1 MSDSKKADPRA
12 PKAWAGRFAKA
23 VDPELEKFSA
33 SIHFD
38 QRLWRMDLRGSRAHA
53 RMLGQ
58 QGILSA
64 DEVSQLL
71 AGLDQIAAE
80 LEAGSFPFDASAE
93 DIHMNVERRLHAIA
107 GSVAGK
113 LHTGRSRNDQVATDF
128 LLYMREAAAS
138 VRGALCAL
146 RGVLLERAAGEID
159 VVLPGYTHLQRAQPV
174 RLAHHWLAHF
184 EVFSRDDGRL
194 ADAARRMDRSP
205 LGAGALAG
213 STLPLDREATAREL
227 GFAGPATNSLDAVSA
242 RDAAL

>member
-138 VRGALCAL
+138 VRGALCEVHHPRDDDLLLVEVEPEGPRVEAQDGAQLL
-146 RGVLLERAAGEID
+146 RLGAVEGDLEVGGA
-159 VVLPGYTHLQRAQPV
+159 VVLVPGEPEAEGPFVR
-174 RLAHHWLAHF
+174 RLA
-184 EVFSRDDGRL
+184 
-194 ADAARRMDRSP
+194 
-205 LGAGALAG
+205 
-213 STLPLDREATAREL
+213 
-227 GFAGPATNSLDAVSA
+227 PA
-242 RDAAL
+242 